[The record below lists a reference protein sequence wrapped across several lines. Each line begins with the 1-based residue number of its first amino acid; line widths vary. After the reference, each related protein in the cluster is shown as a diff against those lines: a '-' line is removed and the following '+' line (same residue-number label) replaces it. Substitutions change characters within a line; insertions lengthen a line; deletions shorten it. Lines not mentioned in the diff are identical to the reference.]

1 MQRAFD
7 GLLPKNPGHWIAKMK
22 FANEK
27 LRSKLAAEYVLG
39 TMSAHARRRFEIN
52 LKENPALRRA
62 VAEWEKRLTPL
73 ALLLPE
79 VEPPSHVWQAIE
91 SRIRPGRQV
100 SPGFWGS
107 LWFWRFS
114 SIASGLVALAL
125 LIMVAVPGLDKAP
138 VDGTRMVVVM
148 NDLKSRNPAMSV
160 SWERGKPGKRVMRIR
175 VIGHAEMA
183 PGTAW
188 ELWMLPG
195 ENEKPVSLGLI
206 TTHETQIVVVTA
218 PLAAKL
224 DHAQG
229 LAMSVEPAGGSPTG
243 LPTGP
248 VLYAGPLVET

>member
-1 MQRAFD
+1 
-7 GLLPKNPGHWIAKMK
+7 MK
-22 FANEK
+22 FANAE
-27 LRSKLAAEYVLG
+27 LRNKLAAEYVLG

-73 ALLLPE
+73 ALALPE
-79 VEPPSHVWQAIE
+79 IEPPSRVWQAIE
-91 SRIRPGRQV
+91 SRIRPGRQATR
-100 SPGFWGS
+100 PGVWES
-107 LWFWRFS
+107 LSFWRFS

-125 LIMVAVPGLDKAP
+125 LILVAVPGPDTPPA
-138 VDGTRMVVVM
+138 DDTRMVVVM
-148 NDLKSRNPAMSV
+148 NDLKTRNPAMTV
-160 SWERGKPGKRVMRIR
+160 SWEPGKPGKRVMRIR
-175 VIGHAEMA
+175 VIGHADMA

-195 ENEKPVSLGLI
+195 EDQKPVSLGLI
-206 TTHETQIVVVTA
+206 TTHDAQTVVVPE

-224 DHAQG
+224 DQAQG

-248 VLYAGPLVET
+248 VLYAGQCVKT